1 LHEATKDQECS
12 QKMELEG
19 FWHCK
24 VRIKELTNKIEEI
37 QKLEVTE
44 ENSKIEASLQN
55 ELAEW
60 MLRDEIF
67 VEAKI

>member
-1 LHEATKDQECS
+1 MKQ
-12 QKMELEG
+12 QKTRNALKKWNWKVFG
-19 FWHCK
+19 HCK
-24 VRIKELTNKIEEI
+24 VRIKELTNKIKEI

-44 ENSKIEASLQN
+44 ENFKIEASLQN